1 MPQLAVYDMAGEKTA
16 DIDVPD
22 EILGVPYNAD
32 LVHQAL
38 VAVEHGRKRRCG
50 KAQTRGE
57 VQMTTAKWYRQKGTG
72 RARHG
77 AQSAP
82 QFVGGGA
89 AHGPKGIQGS
99 HRIPR
104 KMRQKAKLCALSS
117 RAATDA
123 MTVVEKFELQGIS
136 TQRFV
141 QVLNDL
147 DLSGRIL
154 LLLDA
159 PEAADEVLYKSAR
172 NIHNLVARPVPHF
185 SVRDVLWADEIVITR
200 AALAQLVGGDA
211 DDAE

>member
-22 EILGVPYNAD
+22 EILGIPFNAD

-38 VAVEHGRKRRCG
+38 VAVEHQRKRRCG
-50 KAQTRGE
+50 KTKTRGD
-57 VQMTTAKWYRQKGTG
+57 VDMTTAKWYRQKGTG

-77 AQSAP
+77 DQSP
-82 QFVGGGA
+82 PHFVGGGV
-89 AHGPKGIQGS
+89 AHGPKGITGS

-117 RAATDA
+117 RAYHGAV
-123 MTVVEKFELQGIS
+123 TVVEKFELEKIS
-136 TQRFV
+136 TRRFA
-141 QVLNDL
+141 QALDDL
-147 DLSGRIL
+147 DLKGKIL

-159 PEAADEVLYKSAR
+159 EEARDEVLYKSAR
-172 NIHNLVARPVPHF
+172 NIPNLVARPVPHF
-185 SVRDVLWADEIVITR
+185 SVRDVLWADEIVFTR

-211 DDAE
+211 GDAE